1 MTVKENLQFYC
12 KLKNVENMDSVVA
25 ERLEKFNLTK
35 KADSLT
41 VSLSGG
47 QKRKL

>member
-35 KADSLT
+35 PNASKSDNQSQTLEL
-41 VSLSGG
+41 V
-47 QKRKL
+47 